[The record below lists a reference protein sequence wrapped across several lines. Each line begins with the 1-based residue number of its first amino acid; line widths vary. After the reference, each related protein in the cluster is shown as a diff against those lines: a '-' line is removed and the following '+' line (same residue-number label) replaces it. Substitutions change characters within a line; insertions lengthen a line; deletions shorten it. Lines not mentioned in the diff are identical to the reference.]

1 MAFGSPAQHAA
12 GKIGNIAKACFAQDD
27 GSLCGAAA
35 GSADG
40 DDRAIARQFAGA
52 LGQLTQR
59 DQDGAANVSEGA
71 DELFGLANVEDLD
84 RRRVLLKPVRIDLP
98 DPGNS
103 ALRLSRRRF
112 RAARISDWRALP
124 HRVAWGGQGEG
135 FSCSR

>member
-35 GSADG
+35 GSTDV
-40 DDRAIARQFAGA
+40 DDRAIAPQFAGA

-84 RRRVLLKPVRIDLP
+84 RRRVLLEPVRIDLP
-98 DPGNS
+98 DPGKRIPERRPIRLCGYPDAAFGPS
-103 ALRLSRRRF
+103 ASQ
-112 RAARISDWRALP
+112 I
-124 HRVAWGGQGEG
+124 GGHCNIELLWV
-135 FSCSR
+135 